1 MDSKQ
6 KLRELGERFRL
17 IRESKGLSQKDVAL
31 KSDKTQQS
39 IQRFEKGR
47 RNVSYIYLLEV
58 CEGLDIDIVELFADE
73 NS

>member
-17 IRESKGLSQKDVAL
+17 IRESKGLSQNEVAL
-31 KSDKTQQS
+31 RTDKTQQS

-47 RNVSYIYLLEV
+47 RNVSYIYLLEL
-58 CEGLDIDIVELFADE
+58 CEGLEIELKE
-73 NS
+73 LVS